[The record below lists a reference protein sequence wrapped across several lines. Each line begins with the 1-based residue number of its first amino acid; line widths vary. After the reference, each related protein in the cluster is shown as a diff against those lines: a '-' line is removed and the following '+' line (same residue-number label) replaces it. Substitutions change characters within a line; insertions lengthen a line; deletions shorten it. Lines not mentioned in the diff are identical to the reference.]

1 MRVDAYQQRS
11 WELTFAPF
19 RARIVTA
26 NCAEMSS
33 FASPIMKYLNQGQL
47 AREDKMERGEE
58 GRKKER
64 ATGGGRGESN

>member
-1 MRVDAYQQRS
+1 
-11 WELTFAPF
+11 
-19 RARIVTA
+19 
-26 NCAEMSS
+26 
-33 FASPIMKYLNQGQL
+33 MKYLNQGQL